1 MSDSYFTYAEENK
14 YKLRMS
20 LVFLITSNVIRNRTE
35 LLNKQLTTVVMLNNL
50 KELAKKKED
59 YEMVELINDILKN
72 RDYQVYGV

>member
-1 MSDSYFTYAEENK
+1 MSDSYFTYTEENK

-20 LVFLITSNVIRNRTE
+20 LVFLIISNVIRNRTE

-72 RDYQVYGV
+72 REYKIYEL